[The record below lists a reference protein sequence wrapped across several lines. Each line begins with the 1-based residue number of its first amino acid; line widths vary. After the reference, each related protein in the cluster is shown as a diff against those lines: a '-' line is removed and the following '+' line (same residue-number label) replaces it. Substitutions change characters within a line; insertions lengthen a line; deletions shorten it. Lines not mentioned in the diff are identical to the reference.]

1 MRHHRINVTIFLC
14 VACLILGTVCA
25 PKQVNAKEADVAKNV
40 ITATDSTSKEILSQV
55 GLFSSF
61 SNANILMF
69 NQVLKEQQLS
79 LKEQQLSLK
88 EQQLSLKEQ
97 QLSLKEQQLSL
108 KEQQDKLE
116 KEEKEQEAKKQE
128 EVKKGWTH
136 EFHVTAYCGCYSC
149 SEGYGTQTSTGVTAE
164 AGKTIAVDPDVVP
177 YGSKVQINGH
187 TYVAEDCGGAINGY
201 EIDIYMDEH
210 SSTDRFG
217 SQYIVCTVY
226 TK

>member
-1 MRHHRINVTIFLC
+1 MRQHRINTTIFLC
-14 VACLILGTVCA
+14 VACLILGMVCD

-88 EQQLSLKEQ
+88 K
-97 QLSLKEQQLSL
+97 
-108 KEQQDKLE
+108 QQDKLK

-164 AGKTIAVDPDVVP
+164 AGRTIAVDPDVVP

>member
-1 MRHHRINVTIFLC
+1 MEVDILRQHRINATIFLC
-14 VACLILGTVCA
+14 VACLILGMVCD

-88 EQQLSLKEQ
+88 EQQLSLK
-97 QLSLKEQQLSL
+97 K
-108 KEQQDKLE
+108 QQDKLK

-164 AGKTIAVDPDVVP
+164 AGRTIAVDPDVVP

>member
-1 MRHHRINVTIFLC
+1 MRQHRINATIFLC
-14 VACLILGTVCA
+14 VACLILGMVCD

-40 ITATDSTSKEILSQV
+40 ITATDSTSKKILSQV

-79 LKEQQLSLK
+79 LEK
-88 EQQLSLKEQ
+88 
-97 QLSLKEQQLSL
+97 
-108 KEQQDKLE
+108 QQDKLK

-164 AGKTIAVDPDVVP
+164 AGRTIAVDPDVVP

>member
-1 MRHHRINVTIFLC
+1 MRQHRINATIFLC
-14 VACLILGTVCA
+14 VACLILGMVCD

-88 EQQLSLKEQ
+88 EQQ
-97 QLSLKEQQLSL
+97 
-108 KEQQDKLE
+108 DKLK

-164 AGKTIAVDPDVVP
+164 AGRTIAVDPDVVP

-210 SSTDRFG
+210 SSTDCFG

-226 TK
+226 TN

>member
-1 MRHHRINVTIFLC
+1 MRQHRINATIFLC
-14 VACLILGTVCA
+14 IACLILGMFCD

-108 KEQQDKLE
+108 EKQQDKLK

-164 AGKTIAVDPDVVP
+164 AGRTIAVDPDVVP

-226 TK
+226 TN

>member
-1 MRHHRINVTIFLC
+1 MEVDILRHHRINVTIFLF

-25 PKQVNAKEADVAKNV
+25 PKQVNAKEADVAKDV
-40 ITATDSTSKEILSQV
+40 ITATDSASKETLSQV

-79 LKEQQLSLK
+79 LEK
-88 EQQLSLKEQ
+88 
-97 QLSLKEQQLSL
+97 
-108 KEQQDKLE
+108 QQDKLK

-164 AGKTIAVDPDVVP
+164 AGRTIAVDPDVVP

-201 EIDIYMDEH
+201 DIDIYMDEH

>member
-1 MRHHRINVTIFLC
+1 MEVDILRQHRINATIFLC
-14 VACLILGTVCA
+14 VACLILGMVCD

-69 NQVLKEQQLS
+69 NQVLKEQQLN
-79 LKEQQLSLK
+79 
-88 EQQLSLKEQ
+88 
-97 QLSLKEQQLSL
+97 LKEQQLSL
-108 KEQQDKLE
+108 KEQQDKLK

-164 AGKTIAVDPDVVP
+164 AGRTIAVDPDVVP

>member
-1 MRHHRINVTIFLC
+1 MEVDILRQHRINATIFLC
-14 VACLILGTVCA
+14 VACLILGMVCD

-40 ITATDSTSKEILSQV
+40 ITATDSTSKKILSQV

-88 EQQLSLKEQ
+88 EQQ
-97 QLSLKEQQLSL
+97 
-108 KEQQDKLE
+108 DKLK

-164 AGKTIAVDPDVVP
+164 AGRTIAVDPDVVP

-226 TK
+226 TN

>member
-1 MRHHRINVTIFLC
+1 MEVDILRHHRINVTIFLC

-25 PKQVNAKEADVAKNV
+25 PKQVNAKEADVAKDV
-40 ITATDSTSKEILSQV
+40 ITATDSASKETLSQV

-79 LKEQQLSLK
+79 LEK
-88 EQQLSLKEQ
+88 
-97 QLSLKEQQLSL
+97 
-108 KEQQDKLE
+108 QQDKLK

-164 AGKTIAVDPDVVP
+164 AGRTIAVDPDVVP

-201 EIDIYMDEH
+201 DIDIYMDEH

>member
-1 MRHHRINVTIFLC
+1 MRQHRINATIFLC
-14 VACLILGTVCA
+14 VACLILGMVCD

-97 QLSLKEQQLSL
+97 QLSLEK
-108 KEQQDKLE
+108 QQDKLK

-128 EVKKGWTH
+128 EVKKAWTH

-164 AGKTIAVDPDVVP
+164 AGRTIAVDPDVVP

-226 TK
+226 TN

>member
-25 PKQVNAKEADVAKNV
+25 PKQVNAKEADVAKDV
-40 ITATDSTSKEILSQV
+40 ITATDSATKETLSQV

-79 LKEQQLSLK
+79 LKEQQ
-88 EQQLSLKEQ
+88 
-97 QLSLKEQQLSL
+97 
-108 KEQQDKLE
+108 DKLK

-164 AGKTIAVDPDVVP
+164 AGRTIAVDPDVVP

-226 TK
+226 TN

>member
-25 PKQVNAKEADVAKNV
+25 PKQVNAKEADVAKDV
-40 ITATDSTSKEILSQV
+40 ITATDSASKETLSQV

-79 LKEQQLSLK
+79 LKEQQ
-88 EQQLSLKEQ
+88 
-97 QLSLKEQQLSL
+97 
-108 KEQQDKLE
+108 DKLK

-164 AGKTIAVDPDVVP
+164 AGRTIAVDPDVVP

-226 TK
+226 TN

>member
-1 MRHHRINVTIFLC
+1 MEVDILRHHRINITIFLC

-25 PKQVNAKEADVAKNV
+25 PKQVNAKEADVAKDV
-40 ITATDSTSKEILSQV
+40 ITATDSASKETLSQV

-79 LKEQQLSLK
+79 WEK
-88 EQQLSLKEQ
+88 
-97 QLSLKEQQLSL
+97 
-108 KEQQDKLE
+108 QQDKLK

-164 AGKTIAVDPDVVP
+164 AGRTIAVDPDVVP

-201 EIDIYMDEH
+201 DIDIYMDEH

>member
-1 MRHHRINVTIFLC
+1 MEVDILRQHRINATIFLC
-14 VACLILGTVCA
+14 VACLILGMVCD

-88 EQQLSLKEQ
+88 EQQLSLEK
-97 QLSLKEQQLSL
+97 
-108 KEQQDKLE
+108 QQDKLK
-116 KEEKEQEAKKQE
+116 KEEKEQEPKKQE

-164 AGKTIAVDPDVVP
+164 AGRTIAVDPDVVP

-201 EIDIYMDEH
+201 DIDIYMDEH

>member
-1 MRHHRINVTIFLC
+1 MRQHRINATIFLC
-14 VACLILGTVCA
+14 VACLILGMVCD

-79 LKEQQLSLK
+79 LKEQQ
-88 EQQLSLKEQ
+88 
-97 QLSLKEQQLSL
+97 
-108 KEQQDKLE
+108 DKLK

-164 AGKTIAVDPDVVP
+164 AGRTIAVDPDVVP

-226 TK
+226 TN

>member
-1 MRHHRINVTIFLC
+1 MRQHRINATIFLC
-14 VACLILGTVCA
+14 VACLILGMVCD

-79 LKEQQLSLK
+79 LKEQQ
-88 EQQLSLKEQ
+88 
-97 QLSLKEQQLSL
+97 
-108 KEQQDKLE
+108 DKLK

-128 EVKKGWTH
+128 EVKKAWTH

-164 AGKTIAVDPDVVP
+164 AGRTIAVDPDVVP
-177 YGSKVQINGH
+177 YGSKVQINDH

-226 TK
+226 TN

>member
-1 MRHHRINVTIFLC
+1 MEVDILRHHRINVTIFLC

-25 PKQVNAKEADVAKNV
+25 PKQVNAKEADVAKDV
-40 ITATDSTSKEILSQV
+40 ITATDSASKETLSQV

-79 LKEQQLSLK
+79 LKEQQ
-88 EQQLSLKEQ
+88 
-97 QLSLKEQQLSL
+97 
-108 KEQQDKLE
+108 DKLK

-164 AGKTIAVDPDVVP
+164 AGRTIAVDPDVVP

-226 TK
+226 TN

>member
-1 MRHHRINVTIFLC
+1 MRYHRINITIFLC

-25 PKQVNAKEADVAKNV
+25 PKQVNAKEADVAKDV
-40 ITATDSTSKEILSQV
+40 ITVTDSASKETLSQV

-79 LKEQQLSLK
+79 LEK
-88 EQQLSLKEQ
+88 
-97 QLSLKEQQLSL
+97 
-108 KEQQDKLE
+108 QQDKLK

-164 AGKTIAVDPDVVP
+164 AGRTIAVDPDVVP

-201 EIDIYMDEH
+201 DIDIYMDEH

-217 SQYIVCTVY
+217 SQYIMCTVY

>member
-69 NQVLKEQQLS
+69 NQVLKEQQLN
-79 LKEQQLSLK
+79 LK

-108 KEQQDKLE
+108 KEQQDKLK

-164 AGKTIAVDPDVVP
+164 AGRTIAVDPDVVP

-201 EIDIYMDEH
+201 DIDIYMDEH

>member
-1 MRHHRINVTIFLC
+1 MFC
-14 VACLILGTVCA
+14 D

-97 QLSLKEQQLSL
+97 QLSLEK
-108 KEQQDKLE
+108 QQDKLK

-164 AGKTIAVDPDVVP
+164 AGRTIAVDPDVVP

-226 TK
+226 TN

>member
-1 MRHHRINVTIFLC
+1 MEVDILRQHRINATIFLC
-14 VACLILGTVCA
+14 VACLILGMVCD

-69 NQVLKEQQLS
+69 NQVLKEQQLN
-79 LKEQQLSLK
+79 LK

-108 KEQQDKLE
+108 KEQQDKLK

-164 AGKTIAVDPDVVP
+164 AGRTIAVDPDVVP

>member
-1 MRHHRINVTIFLC
+1 MRHHRINITIFLC

-25 PKQVNAKEADVAKNV
+25 PKQVNAKEADVAKDV
-40 ITATDSTSKEILSQV
+40 ITATDSASKETLSQV

-79 LKEQQLSLK
+79 LEK
-88 EQQLSLKEQ
+88 
-97 QLSLKEQQLSL
+97 
-108 KEQQDKLE
+108 QQDKLK

-164 AGKTIAVDPDVVP
+164 AGRTIAVDPDVVP

-201 EIDIYMDEH
+201 DIDIYMDEH

>member
-69 NQVLKEQQLS
+69 NQVLKEQQLN

-88 EQQLSLKEQ
+88 EQQLSLEK
-97 QLSLKEQQLSL
+97 
-108 KEQQDKLE
+108 QQDKLK
-116 KEEKEQEAKKQE
+116 KEEKQQEAKKQE

-164 AGKTIAVDPDVVP
+164 AGRTIAVDPDVVP

-201 EIDIYMDEH
+201 DIDIYMDEH

>member
-25 PKQVNAKEADVAKNV
+25 PKQVNAKEADVAKDV
-40 ITATDSTSKEILSQV
+40 ITATDSASKETLSQV

-79 LKEQQLSLK
+79 LEK
-88 EQQLSLKEQ
+88 
-97 QLSLKEQQLSL
+97 
-108 KEQQDKLE
+108 QQDKLK

-164 AGKTIAVDPDVVP
+164 AGRTIAVDPDVVP

-201 EIDIYMDEH
+201 DIDIYMDEH

>member
-1 MRHHRINVTIFLC
+1 MRQHRINATIFLC
-14 VACLILGTVCA
+14 VACLILGMVCD

-97 QLSLKEQQLSL
+97 QLSLEK
-108 KEQQDKLE
+108 QQDKLK

-164 AGKTIAVDPDVVP
+164 AGRTIAVDPDVVP

-226 TK
+226 TN

>member
-1 MRHHRINVTIFLC
+1 MEVDILRQHRINATIFLC
-14 VACLILGTVCA
+14 VACLILGMVCD

-79 LKEQQLSLK
+79 LKEQQLSLEK
-88 EQQLSLKEQ
+88 
-97 QLSLKEQQLSL
+97 
-108 KEQQDKLE
+108 QQDKLK

-164 AGKTIAVDPDVVP
+164 AGRTIAVDPDVVP

-226 TK
+226 TN

>member
-1 MRHHRINVTIFLC
+1 MEVDILRHHRMNVTIFLC

-25 PKQVNAKEADVAKNV
+25 PKQVNAKEADVAKDV
-40 ITATDSTSKEILSQV
+40 ITATDSASKETLSQV

-79 LKEQQLSLK
+79 LEK
-88 EQQLSLKEQ
+88 
-97 QLSLKEQQLSL
+97 
-108 KEQQDKLE
+108 QQDKLK

-164 AGKTIAVDPDVVP
+164 AGRTIAVDPDVVP

-201 EIDIYMDEH
+201 DIDIYMDEH

>member
-1 MRHHRINVTIFLC
+1 MRQHRINATIFLC
-14 VACLILGTVCA
+14 VACLILGMVCN

-79 LKEQQLSLK
+79 LKK
-88 EQQLSLKEQ
+88 
-97 QLSLKEQQLSL
+97 
-108 KEQQDKLE
+108 QQDKLK

-164 AGKTIAVDPDVVP
+164 AGRTIAVDPDVVP

-226 TK
+226 TN

>member
-1 MRHHRINVTIFLC
+1 MEVDILRHHRINVTIFLC

-69 NQVLKEQQLS
+69 NQVLKEQQLN
-79 LKEQQLSLK
+79 
-88 EQQLSLKEQ
+88 LKEQ

-108 KEQQDKLE
+108 KEQQDKLK

-164 AGKTIAVDPDVVP
+164 AGRTIAVDPDVVP

>member
-1 MRHHRINVTIFLC
+1 MEVDILRQHRINATIFLC

-79 LKEQQLSLK
+79 LKEQQLSLEK
-88 EQQLSLKEQ
+88 
-97 QLSLKEQQLSL
+97 
-108 KEQQDKLE
+108 QQDKLK

-164 AGKTIAVDPDVVP
+164 AGRTIAVDPDVVP

-226 TK
+226 TN

>member
-1 MRHHRINVTIFLC
+1 MEVDILRHHRINVTIFLC

-25 PKQVNAKEADVAKNV
+25 PKQVNAKEADVAKDV
-40 ITATDSTSKEILSQV
+40 ITATDSASKETLSQV

-79 LKEQQLSLK
+79 LEK
-88 EQQLSLKEQ
+88 
-97 QLSLKEQQLSL
+97 
-108 KEQQDKLE
+108 QQDNLK

-164 AGKTIAVDPDVVP
+164 AGRTIAVDPDVVP

-201 EIDIYMDEH
+201 DIDIYMDEH

>member
-1 MRHHRINVTIFLC
+1 MRQHRINATIFLC
-14 VACLILGTVCA
+14 VACLILGMVCD

-40 ITATDSTSKEILSQV
+40 ITATDSTSKKILSQV

-88 EQQLSLKEQ
+88 EQQ
-97 QLSLKEQQLSL
+97 
-108 KEQQDKLE
+108 DKLK

-164 AGKTIAVDPDVVP
+164 AGRTIAVDPDVVP

-226 TK
+226 TN

>member
-1 MRHHRINVTIFLC
+1 MRQHRINATIFLC
-14 VACLILGTVCA
+14 VACLILGMVCD

-40 ITATDSTSKEILSQV
+40 ITATDSTSKKILSQV

-88 EQQLSLKEQ
+88 EQQLSLEK
-97 QLSLKEQQLSL
+97 
-108 KEQQDKLE
+108 QQDKLK

-128 EVKKGWTH
+128 EVKKGCTH

-164 AGKTIAVDPDVVP
+164 AGRTIAVDPDVVP

-226 TK
+226 TN

>member
-61 SNANILMF
+61 PNANILMF
-69 NQVLKEQQLS
+69 NQVLKEQQLN

-88 EQQLSLKEQ
+88 EQQLSLK
-97 QLSLKEQQLSL
+97 K
-108 KEQQDKLE
+108 QQDKLK

-164 AGKTIAVDPDVVP
+164 AGRTIAVDPDVVP

>member
-1 MRHHRINVTIFLC
+1 MRHHHRMDVAIFLI
-14 VACLILGTVCA
+14 VCLILGMVCDSR
-25 PKQVNAKEADVAKNV
+25 QVNAKEADVAKDV
-40 ITATDSTSKEILSQV
+40 ITATDSASKEILSKF

-69 NQVLKEQQLS
+69 NQALKEQQLS
-79 LKEQQLSLK
+79 LEK
-88 EQQLSLKEQ
+88 
-97 QLSLKEQQLSL
+97 
-108 KEQQDKLE
+108 QQDEAK
-116 KEEKEQEAKKQE
+116 KEEKEQETKKQE
-128 EVKKGWTH
+128 EAKPGWTH

-164 AGKTIAVDPDVVP
+164 AGKTIAVDPNVVP

-187 TYVAEDCGGAINGY
+187 TYVAEDCGAAIKGY
-201 EIDIYMDEH
+201 DIDIYMDEH

>member
-61 SNANILMF
+61 SNATILMF
-69 NQVLKEQQLS
+69 NQVLKEQQLN
-79 LKEQQLSLK
+79 
-88 EQQLSLKEQ
+88 
-97 QLSLKEQQLSL
+97 LKEQQLSL

-164 AGKTIAVDPDVVP
+164 AGRTIAVDPDVVP

>member
-1 MRHHRINVTIFLC
+1 MRQHRINATIFLC
-14 VACLILGTVCA
+14 VACLILGMVCD

-88 EQQLSLKEQ
+88 EQQ
-97 QLSLKEQQLSL
+97 
-108 KEQQDKLE
+108 DKLK

-164 AGKTIAVDPDVVP
+164 AGRTIAVDPDVVP

-226 TK
+226 TN

>member
-88 EQQLSLKEQ
+88 EQQLSLEK
-97 QLSLKEQQLSL
+97 
-108 KEQQDKLE
+108 QQDKLK
-116 KEEKEQEAKKQE
+116 KEEKEQEPKKQE

-164 AGKTIAVDPDVVP
+164 AGRTIAVDPDVVP

-201 EIDIYMDEH
+201 DIDIYMDEH